1 MNNLKAA
8 IFDLDGTLIDS
19 MDIWNKI
26 DTDFLTKRNL
36 KVPIN
41 LKEEIETLTFEE
53 GATYFKNRF
62 KLTESIEDIL
72 EEWNNMAYKEYAHN
86 INLKKGAKNFLNLLK
101 YRGIKIAIATSNT
114 TPLVNAVLKNN
125 NILNLFDVITTIDEV
140 SRGKD
145 FPDIYLLTSKKL
157 NIDPKNCIVFEDI
170 LPALKGA
177 KAAGMKVIAVYDT
190 YSSKYKKQ
198 MESLADLYINDYDE
212 IQTII

>member
-62 KLTESIEDIL
+62 KLTESIEEIL

-177 KAAGMKVIAVYDT
+177 KAAGMKVVAVYDT
-190 YSSKYKKQ
+190 YSSKCKKQ